1 MGVCCG
7 VGSVLSLL
15 VQTTRKDTA
24 QPMGCSRKCAHATMA
39 RMGNKK
45 WPHVWLD
52 RCGCTVVW
60 SARAAQAFG
69 TDLAHGSSARTQRT
83 VVAMRQNRGVD
94 PRPGGHEGRAAG
106 HSADR
111 RRRLTRHRPEM
122 THCNIYQRRVEGSGK
137 TVRFYYKIM
146 PQTVIS
152 AQVEHVLVLW
162 WLEKL

>member
-1 MGVCCG
+1 M
-7 VGSVLSLL
+7 
-15 VQTTRKDTA
+15 
-24 QPMGCSRKCAHATMA
+24 
-39 RMGNKK
+39 
-45 WPHVWLD
+45 
-52 RCGCTVVW
+52 VW
-60 SARAAQAFG
+60 SASAAQAFG

-83 VVAMRQNRGVD
+83 AVAMRQNRGVD